1 MITETETAF
10 LAVVRA
16 FLTEEKAAL
25 EELAALTEK
34 QWNHLFVMAA
44 QHSLLSAVYDVVGKT
59 PEFAGLPGELR
70 GQVKTQAMQS
80 ILQQVSRTAL
90 FLSDEKELEHLG
102 VQPLVMKGIVCRNLY
117 PKPDLRP
124 SGDEDLLIPEKDF
137 AAVDACFM
145 RKGFVRDK
153 ETAMPDGIKDG
164 DVPEEMGY
172 IHPKTGAFYEI
183 HTRLFSTESS
193 AYGYLNRAFSDVF
206 AHPSKVEVQGQS
218 IFTLEETHHL
228 FYLLCHSFKHF
239 LHGGVGIRQI
249 CDMVQMIRIYGR
261 KIDWE
266 MFWQLCDCFSMILLY
281 QSAGYRRAVSGL
293 DLSAAVPQKNIFTL
307 EETHHLFY
315 LLCHSFKH
323 FLHGGVGI
331 RQICDM
337 VQMIRIYGRKID
349 WEMFWQL
356 CEEYHMTCFCIN
368 LLDIGERYLGFSYE
382 ASGAVRAAKKLR
394 PDSEALLID
403 ILDAG
408 SFGKSSAGR
417 IHSANITLYAAET
430 GAEKHTAGGNLE
442 IVGSGS
448 FLYEKQVS
456 LCGEVSVFAPGCLC
470 AADSEMA
477 GAGRQR
483 AEIEY

>member
-1 MITETETAF
+1 
-10 LAVVRA
+10 
-16 FLTEEKAAL
+16 
-25 EELAALTEK
+25 
-34 QWNHLFVMAA
+34 
-44 QHSLLSAVYDVVGKT
+44 
-59 PEFAGLPGELR
+59 
-70 GQVKTQAMQS
+70 MQS
-80 ILQQVSRTAL
+80 VLQQVSRTAL

-102 VQPLVMKGIVCRNLY
+102 VQPLVMKGIVCRSLY

-124 SGDEDLLIPEKDF
+124 SGDEDLLISAKDF
-137 AAVDACFM
+137 ATVDACFM

-153 ETAMPDGIKDG
+153 ETAMPNGAKDG
-164 DVPEEMGY
+164 DTPEEMGY
-172 IHPKTGAFYEI
+172 IHPKTGVFYEI

-249 CDMVQMIRIYGR
+249 CDMVQMIR
-261 KIDWE
+261 
-266 MFWQLCDCFSMILLY
+266 
-281 QSAGYRRAVSGL
+281 V
-293 DLSAAVPQKNIFTL
+293 
-307 EETHHLFY
+307 
-315 LLCHSFKH
+315 
-323 FLHGGVGI
+323 
-331 RQICDM
+331 
-337 VQMIRIYGRKID
+337 YGRKID

-430 GAEKHTAGGNLE
+430 GAEKHTAGGIWKSLVPEASYMKNKYPYAARYP
-442 IVGSGS
+442 
-448 FLYEKQVS
+448 FLLPAAYVQRILKWLGQGEKEQKS
-456 LCGEVSVFAPGCLC
+456 SIEV
-470 AADSEMA
+470 
-477 GAGRQR
+477 GAGRVELLKKYDMIRTADWKKRGDAHAGRIQR
-483 AEIEY
+483 EK

>member
-34 QWNHLFVMAA
+34 QWNHLFVLAA
-44 QHSLLSAVYDVVGKT
+44 QHSLLPAVYDVVGKT
-59 PEFAGLPGELR
+59 PEFAELPDELR
-70 GQVKTQAMQS
+70 RQVKTQAMQS

-90 FLSDEKELEHLG
+90 FLTDEKELEQLG
-102 VQPLVMKGIVCRNLY
+102 VQPLVMKGIVCRSLY

-124 SGDEDLLIPEKDF
+124 SGDEDLLISAKDF
-137 AAVDACFM
+137 ATVDACFM

-153 ETAMPDGIKDG
+153 ETAMPNGAKDG
-164 DVPEEMGY
+164 DAPEEMGY
-172 IHPKTGAFYEI
+172 IHPKTGVFYEI

-249 CDMVQMIRIYGR
+249 CDMVQMIR
-261 KIDWE
+261 
-266 MFWQLCDCFSMILLY
+266 
-281 QSAGYRRAVSGL
+281 V
-293 DLSAAVPQKNIFTL
+293 
-307 EETHHLFY
+307 
-315 LLCHSFKH
+315 
-323 FLHGGVGI
+323 
-331 RQICDM
+331 
-337 VQMIRIYGRKID
+337 YGRKID

-382 ASGAVRAAKKLR
+382 ASGAVRAAKKLH

-417 IHSANITLYAAET
+417 IHL
-430 GAEKHTAGGNLE
+430 
-442 IVGSGS
+442 
-448 FLYEKQVS
+448 S
-456 LCGEVSVFAPGCLC
+456 L
-470 AADSEMA
+470 
-477 GAGRQR
+477 
-483 AEIEY
+483 IHI